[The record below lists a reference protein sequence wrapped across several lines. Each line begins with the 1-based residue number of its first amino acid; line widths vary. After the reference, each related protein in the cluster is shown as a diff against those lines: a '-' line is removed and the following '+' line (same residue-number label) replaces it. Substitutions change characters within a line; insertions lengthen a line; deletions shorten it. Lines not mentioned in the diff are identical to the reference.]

1 MAAALLLGMK
11 KTYRGSCHCGAVQFE
26 CELDLAAGT
35 TRCNCGF
42 CRKARFWMAFAK
54 AAEFRCLSGEDALTD
69 YQYTPG
75 SMPAPFLHLTFCKR
89 CGVRPFSKGGV
100 LPRFGGEFFAV
111 NVACLDDATDAELAS
126 APIHYAD
133 GRRDD
138 WQKEAKETSY
148 L

>member
-1 MAAALLLGMK
+1 
-11 KTYRGSCHCGAVQFE
+11 
-26 CELDLAAGT
+26 
-35 TRCNCGF
+35 
-42 CRKARFWMAFAK
+42 MAFAK

-75 SMPAPFLHLTFCKR
+75 SMPAPFLHLTFCKH